1 MRWDCTKLLTKRAT
15 CQKYSSI
22 FIRQSSN
29 EKKINN
35 EQSEGPPKSDKGT
48 IRESAMNTKSCGL
61 AKCAKTHLQSLPIS

>member
-35 EQSEGPPKSDKGT
+35 EHSEGPPKSDKEAGAP
-48 IRESAMNTKSCGL
+48 SAMNTKSCGS
-61 AKCAKTHLQSLPIS
+61 AKCAKTHLQSLPMS